1 MKNSQQLV
9 SHLRSQSAFSPLDR
23 LPCINAVK
31 ELLPTRLHRFI
42 LFGYIRHNI
51 LFFALNHPGAK
62 QEFDNII
69 NSIKAPLKKMPPIS
83 CKNFEIYDV
92 RAFVSH
98 KKTLKFHTHKPKEVH
113 YSERSNGEFEN
124 HVDDEKLHSIIE
136 EIRDLIKT
144 NENT

>member
-1 MKNSQQLV
+1 MKNSKQLV
-9 SHLRSQSAFSPLDR
+9 SHLRSQSAFSPLSN

-31 ELLPTRLHRFI
+31 ELLPQRIHKFI

-69 NSIKAPLKKMPPIS
+69 NSIKAPLKKIPPLA
-83 CKNFEIYDV
+83 CKNFELYDV

-98 KKTLKFHTHKPKEVH
+98 KKSLSFISEVSDEEH
-113 YSERSNGEFEN
+113 YDERSQGTFEN
-124 HVDDEKLHSIIE
+124 PVQNEKLHNIIE
-136 EIRDLIKT
+136 EIRQII
-144 NENT
+144 NEQT

>member
-1 MKNSQQLV
+1 MKNSKQLV
-9 SHLRSQSAFSPLDR
+9 SHLRSQSAFAPLSN

-31 ELLPTRLHRFI
+31 ELLPLRLHRFI

-69 NSIKAPLKKMPPIS
+69 NSIKTPLKKIPPQS
-83 CKNFEIYDV
+83 CKNFELYDV

-98 KKTLKFHTHKPKEVH
+98 KKSLKFTPKKPEKLL
-113 YSERSNGEFEN
+113 YDERSKAQFEN
-124 HVDDEKLHSIIE
+124 RVEDKKLHQVVE
-136 EIRDLIKT
+136 EIRDIIK
-144 NENT
+144 NS

>member
-1 MKNSQQLV
+1 MKNSKQLV
-9 SHLRSQSAFSPLDR
+9 SHLRSQSAFSPLNN

-31 ELLPTRLHRFI
+31 GLLPERLHKFI

-69 NSIKAPLKKMPPIS
+69 SSIKAPLKKMPPLE
-83 CKNFEIYDV
+83 CKNFELFDI

-98 KKTLKFHTHKPKEVH
+98 KKSLNFTSVDPHEEH
-113 YSERSNGEFEN
+113 YNERSEGTFEN
-124 HVDDEKLHSIIE
+124 PVQNEKLHNIIE
-136 EIRDLIKT
+136 EIRQII
-144 NENT
+144 NEKA